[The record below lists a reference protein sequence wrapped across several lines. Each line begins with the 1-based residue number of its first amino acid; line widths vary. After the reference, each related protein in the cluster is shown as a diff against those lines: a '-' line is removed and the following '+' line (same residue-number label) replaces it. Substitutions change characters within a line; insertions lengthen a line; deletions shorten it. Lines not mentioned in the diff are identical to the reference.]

1 MNANTEMR
9 LMLLRNQLGEAMTE
23 LTERNNVDNEM
34 LFDYVKYASII
45 TRELTEALK
54 KEISL
59 REQLIRYEL
68 KMNSCTDKQAE
79 DRVDSYL
86 SQINP

>member
-1 MNANTEMR
+1 MR

-45 TRELTEALK
+45 TSELTEALK

>member
-79 DRVDSYL
+79 DSVDSYL